1 MNIVDRRNNPKGRST
16 GNRHKFLK
24 RVDGQIKKALPGIV
38 GGKTMKD
45 LSSGKGRVKVP
56 IKGLEEPEFVYDPA
70 TGKKT
75 IISPGN
81 RNFDEG
87 DTIPKPDG
95 GGGQGRGRRG
105 SRDSDPTED
114 DFYVTISMEE
124 FAEYFFAD
132 LELPNMV
139 KKYLQAIDDYQRKRS
154 GYVSDGMP
162 SRLNVVKSYQNSMA
176 RKLAL
181 KAYYEKC
188 IKALQEELDV
198 ETEVDKIDFLKSEI
212 DRYKKLADTVPYMDD
227 IDLRYNHFEKKPIP
241 TTCAVMV
248 CIMDVSGSMG
258 YEEKDISKRYFLLLY
273 MFLKKQ
279 YEKVDLVFIRHHT
292 EATEVT
298 EEEFFDSRESGG
310 TIVAPSLELAYQIL
324 DKRYKGWNAYLSQC
338 TDGDVW
344 GEEDAEDCYQIV
356 SKKLL
361 PQLQYMTYIQIMRG
375 EGGELWQYYKAVS
388 EENDNFAMK
397 SIDSVQEIWPVF
409 SDFFRK
415 RIG

>member
-38 GGKTMKD
+38 GGKSMKD
-45 LSSGKGRVKVP
+45 LTSGKGRVKVP
-56 IKGLEEPEFVYDPA
+56 IKGIEEPEFVYDST
-70 TGKKT
+70 TGKKR
-75 IISPGN
+75 IVSPGN
-81 RNFDEG
+81 KTYDEG
-87 DTIPKPDG
+87 DTIQKPESG
-95 GGGQGRGRRG
+95 SGRGRRG
-105 SRDSDPTED
+105 SKDADPEED
-114 DFYVTISMEE
+114 DFFVTISMEE

-132 LELPNMV
+132 LELPNLV
-139 KKYLQAIDDYQRKRS
+139 KRYLQSINDFQRKRA
-154 GYVSDGMP
+154 GFISDGMP

-188 IKALQEELDV
+188 IKDLENELVIEIDHM
-198 ETEVDKIDFLKSEI
+198 KISFLKSEI
-212 DRYKKLADTVPYMDD
+212 DRYKKLVIAVPYMDD

-241 TTCAVMV
+241 TTSAVMV

-258 YEEKDISKRYFLLLY
+258 YDEKDIAKRYFLLLY

-292 EATEVT
+292 EASEVT

-310 TIVAPSLELAYQIL
+310 TIVAPSLELANQIL
-324 DKRYKGWNAYLSQC
+324 ETRYKGWNSYVSQC

-344 GEEDAEDCYQIV
+344 GEEDAQDCYSIL
-356 SKKLL
+356 SSKLL

-375 EGGELWQYYKAVS
+375 EEGQLWQYYKS
-388 EENDNFAMK
+388 IENENENFAMK
-397 SIDSVQEIWPVF
+397 SIDNVQEIWPVF
-409 SDFFRK
+409 SDLFAK
-415 RIG
+415 K